1 MSPLAK
7 TRRMKWVVWLGWFLA
22 VWLVG
27 WTYGLPVTPGHTWA
41 GQVALPVV
49 GSVVTHDPT
58 QGALFP
64 WLRAGR
70 GRKWAW
76 LHYQAACRVYARWR
90 WAARLAYVRAV
101 WAAGV
106 ARLLLTGA
114 LSMAV
119 VVDALTRAQLR
130 RQLGAV
136 PVLYAMLEILQVREI
151 VNRYCPS
158 EAQVDQGTVAMVLI
172 LNRLMAPRP
181 LVHVADWV
189 AQTVLTHAER
199 PTPAPVEPETWATLG
214 VSADKFN
221 DDRLGRLLDA
231 LAAHQREIWLEIV
244 NVALVQFDIDLHFIF
259 YDLTALVMQG
269 EYPDSALV
277 DYGFA
282 HNTPSNKQ
290 KVKEALSVS
299 SDGHVPL
306 DADVLSGRTADLATV
321 QANMERLCHLLQRCG
336 YPIDQVLVIG
346 DRGTLNDEVALTYD
360 DKGLKYLA
368 GLKASQKA
376 HVELVTALPEEQFA
390 RQPLTTERGRYG
402 HYGQSCSVTF
412 RHDGKTVTHH
422 GLVLLSGPMR
432 HAVRQA
438 RAQQL
443 SALRTE
449 LAAVRSRIGQ
459 KRCRSIQTVQARANT
474 CLRRSP
480 VGHLLRAEANETAE
494 HQVDL
499 RWWVDTDALWHAM
512 QTDGRYLLVTN
523 DWALTPQRMFELYRA
538 KDGVEKCF
546 RISKQVLQVRP
557 LYVHSDARIEALLLI
572 NLLALLVYSLLE
584 RELRQHG
591 LPWTTQR
598 LIGQLENLTVI
609 ETQCWDGSRVCR
621 LTPITDEQRQ
631 LGAFLARLI
640 ADRRLPRLRRL
651 LTEPVD
657 SRLLPDRSMPPPW
670 PALRLEIV

>member
-1 MSPLAK
+1 MERVPMKPLAK
-7 TRRMKWVVWLGWFLA
+7 TRRMYWVVWLGWFLA
-22 VWLVG
+22 VWLLG
-27 WTYGLPVTPGHTWA
+27 WSYGLPVTSGNTWG
-41 GQVALPVV
+41 GQVALPIV

-64 WLRAGR
+64 WLRPGR

-76 LHYQAACRVYARWR
+76 LHYQAACRAYARLR
-90 WAARLAYVRAV
+90 WAARRAYVRAV

-106 ARLLLTGA
+106 ARVLLTGA
-114 LSMAV
+114 LSLAT

-136 PVLYAMLEILQVREI
+136 PVLYALLEILQVREI

-158 EAQVDQGTVAMVLI
+158 EAPVDQGTVATVLV

-189 AQTVLTHAER
+189 AQTVLTQ
-199 PTPAPVEPETWATLG
+199 TLG
-214 VSADKFN
+214 GSAAKFN

-231 LAAHQREIWLEIV
+231 LATHQRAIWLEIV
-244 NVALVQFDIDLHFIF
+244 NVALVQFEIDLHFIF

-269 EYPDSALV
+269 EYPDSDLV

-306 DADVLSGRTADLATV
+306 EADVLSGRTADLATV
-321 QANMERLCHLLQRCG
+321 QANLERLCHLLHRAG
-336 YPIDQVLVIG
+336 YPVDQVLIIG
-346 DRGTLNDEVALTYD
+346 DRGTLNDEIALTYEA
-360 DKGLKYLA
+360 KGLKYLA

-376 HVELVTALPEEQFA
+376 HVELLKAVPEEQFA
-390 RQPLTTERGRYG
+390 RQPLTTERGHYG
-402 HYGQSCSVTF
+402 HYGRSCSVTF
-412 RHDGKTVTHH
+412 QHAGKTVTHH

-432 HAVRQA
+432 HAVRHE

-449 LAAVRSRIGQ
+449 LAAVRARIGQ
-459 KRCRSIQTVQARANT
+459 KRCRSVQTVQARANT

-480 VGHLLRAEANETAE
+480 VGHLLRAEAAETAE
-494 HQVDL
+494 HPLDL

-523 DWALTPQRMFELYRA
+523 DGSLTPQRMFEVYRA

-557 LYVHSDARIEALLLI
+557 LYVHSDERIEALLLI

-609 ETQCWDGSRVCR
+609 ETQCWDGSVVCR
-621 LTPITDEQRQ
+621 LTPVTAEQRQ
-631 LGAFLARLI
+631 LMTFLDRLM
-640 ADRRLPRLRRL
+640 ADRRLQRLRAM
-651 LTEPVD
+651 LTKPVD
-657 SRLLPDRSMPPPW
+657 SLILPERSTPPP
-670 PALRLEIV
+670 RLAVPPVIA

>member
-1 MSPLAK
+1 MNPLAK

-22 VWLVG
+22 VWLLG
-27 WTYGLPVTPGHTWA
+27 WTYGLPVTPGNTW
-41 GQVALPVV
+41 GDQVALPLV

-58 QGALFP
+58 QGALLP
-64 WLRAGR
+64 WLRPGR
-70 GRKWAW
+70 VRKLAW
-76 LHYQAACRVYARWR
+76 LHYQAAKRAYTRLR
-90 WAARLAYVRAV
+90 WAARLAYVRTV

-106 ARLLLTGA
+106 ARWLLTGA
-114 LSMAV
+114 LSLAV

-136 PVLYAMLEILQVREI
+136 PVLYALLEILQVREI

-189 AQTVLTHAER
+189 AQTVLTQS
-199 PTPAPVEPETWATLG
+199 LG
-214 VSADKFN
+214 VPADKFN
-221 DDRLGRLLDA
+221 DDRLGRTLDA

-269 EYPDSALV
+269 EYPDSELV

-290 KVKEALSVS
+290 KVKAALSVS

-321 QANMERLCHLLQRCG
+321 QANMERLCHLLQRAG
-336 YPIDQVLVIG
+336 YPVDQVLVIG
-346 DRGTLNDEVALTYD
+346 DRGTLNDEIALTYD

-376 HVELVTALPEEQFA
+376 HVELVKAVPEEQFA

-402 HYGQSCSVTF
+402 HYGRPCSVTF
-412 RHDGKTVTHH
+412 RHEGKTVTHH

-432 HAVRQA
+432 HAVRHE

-459 KRCRSIQTVQARANT
+459 KRCRSVQTVQARANT

-480 VGHLLRAEANETAE
+480 VGHLLRAEAYETAAQ
-494 HQVDL
+494 QVDL
-499 RWWVDTDALWHAM
+499 RWWVDTDTLWHAM

-557 LYVHSDARIEALLLI
+557 LYVHSDERIEALLLI

-591 LPWTTQR
+591 LPWTTRR

-609 ETQCWDGSRVCR
+609 ETQCWDGSVLCR
-621 LTPITDEQRQ
+621 LTPATDEQRQ
-631 LGAFLARLI
+631 LMTFLDRLM
-640 ADRRLPRLRRL
+640 ADRRLPRLRL
-651 LTEPVD
+651 MLTGPMD
-657 SRLLPDRSMPPPW
+657 SLLLPERSTPPPR
-670 PALRLEIV
+670 PALPLAID

>member
-1 MSPLAK
+1 MKPLTK
-7 TRRMKWVVWLGWFLA
+7 TRRMYWVVWLGWFLA
-22 VWLVG
+22 VWLLG
-27 WTYGLPVTPGHTWA
+27 WSYGLPVTPANA
-41 GQVALPVV
+41 GASQIALPLV

-64 WLRAGR
+64 WQRQGR
-70 GRKWAW
+70 MRKWAW
-76 LHYQAACRVYARWR
+76 LHYQAAKRAYTRLR
-90 WAARLAYVRAV
+90 WAARRAYVRAV

-114 LSMAV
+114 LTMAT

-136 PVLYAMLEILQVREI
+136 PVLYAMLEILHVREI

-158 EAQVDQGTVAMVLI
+158 AAQVDQGTVAVVLI

-189 AQTVLTHAER
+189 AQTVLTQ
-199 PTPAPVEPETWATLG
+199 TLG
-214 VSADKFN
+214 VPADKFN
-221 DDRLGRLLDA
+221 DDRLGRTLDA

-269 EYPDSALV
+269 EYPDSKLV

-321 QANMERLCHLLQRCG
+321 QANMERLCHLLERCG

-346 DRGTLNDEVALTYD
+346 DRGTLNDEIALKYD

-376 HVELVTALPEEQFA
+376 HAELVTAVPEKQFA
-390 RQPLTTERGRYG
+390 CQPLTTERGHYG
-402 HYGQSCSVTF
+402 HSGRSCSVTF
-412 RHDGKTVTHH
+412 QHDGKTVTHR

-432 HAVRQA
+432 HAARQT

-443 SALRTE
+443 SALRAE
-449 LAAVRSRIGQ
+449 LTAVRARIGQ
-459 KRCRSIQTVQARANT
+459 KRCRSVQTVQARANT
-474 CLRRSP
+474 CLRRSS
-480 VGHLLRAEANETAE
+480 VGHLLRAEAYETAE
-494 HQVDL
+494 QRLDL
-499 RWWVDTDALWHAM
+499 RWWIDTDALWHAM

-523 DWALTPQRMFELYRA
+523 DWSLTPQRMFELYRA

-546 RISKQVLQVRP
+546 QISKQVLQIRP
-557 LYVHSDARIEALLLI
+557 LYVHSDERIEALLLI

-591 LPWTTQR
+591 LPWTTRR

-609 ETQCWDGSRVCR
+609 ETQCWDSSVVCR
-621 LTPITDEQRQ
+621 LTPVTDEQRQ
-631 LGAFLARLI
+631 LMTFLDRLM
-640 ADRRLPRLRRL
+640 ADRRLPRLRAM

-657 SRLLPDRSMPPPW
+657 SLILPERSVPPPRL
-670 PALRLEIV
+670 ALPPVIA

>member
-1 MSPLAK
+1 MKPLTK
-7 TRRMKWVVWLGWFLA
+7 TRRMYWVVWLGWFLA
-22 VWLVG
+22 VWLLG
-27 WTYGLPVTPGHTWA
+27 WSYGLPVTPANA
-41 GQVALPVV
+41 GASQIALPLV

-64 WLRAGR
+64 WRPRGR
-70 GRKWAW
+70 MRKWAW
-76 LHYQAACRVYARWR
+76 LHYQAAKRAYTRLR
-90 WAARLAYVRAV
+90 WAARRAYVRAV

-114 LSMAV
+114 LTMAT

-158 EAQVDQGTVAMVLI
+158 AAQVDQGTVAVVLI

-189 AQTVLTHAER
+189 AQTVLTQM
-199 PTPAPVEPETWATLG
+199 LG
-214 VSADKFN
+214 VPADKFN
-221 DDRLGRLLDA
+221 DDRLGRTLDA

-269 EYPDSALV
+269 EYPDSKLV

-306 DADVLSGRTADLATV
+306 DFDALSGRTADLATV
-321 QANMERLCHLLQRCG
+321 QANMERLCHLLERCG

-346 DRGTLNDEVALTYD
+346 DRGTLNDEIALKYD

-376 HVELVTALPEEQFA
+376 HAELVTAVPEKQFA
-390 RQPLTTERGRYG
+390 CQPLTTERGHYG
-402 HYGQSCSVTF
+402 HSGRSCSVTF
-412 RHDGKTVTHH
+412 QHDGKTVTHR

-432 HAVRQA
+432 HAARQT

-443 SALRTE
+443 SALRAE
-449 LAAVRSRIGQ
+449 LTAVRARIGQ
-459 KRCRSIQTVQARANT
+459 KRCRSVQTVQARANT
-474 CLRRSP
+474 CLRRSS
-480 VGHLLRAEANETAE
+480 VGHLLRAEAYETAE
-494 HQVDL
+494 QRLDL
-499 RWWVDTDALWHAM
+499 RWWIDTDALWHAM

-523 DWALTPQRMFELYRA
+523 DWSLTPQRMFELYRA

-546 RISKQVLQVRP
+546 QISKQVLQIRP
-557 LYVHSDARIEALLLI
+557 LYVHSDERIEALLLI

-591 LPWTTQR
+591 LPWTTRR

-609 ETQCWDGSRVCR
+609 ETQCWDSSVVCR
-621 LTPITDEQRQ
+621 LTPVTDEQRQ
-631 LGAFLARLI
+631 LMTFLDRLM
-640 ADRRLPRLRRL
+640 ADRRLPRLHAM
-651 LTEPVD
+651 LTAPVD
-657 SRLLPDRSMPPPW
+657 SLILPERSVPPPRL
-670 PALRLEIV
+670 ALPPVIA